1 MSLTPTASAEHAQQ
15 PHPLDPSTASELTEA
30 VKIIQERFPNQ
41 QLFFHAGGLA
51 EPPKVVLRKFL
62 RAERAGQ
69 KVTPPPRCIDLM
81 FYIAKTPRLFEATVN
96 VTEKKVEKVDE
107 LPRSKMAPLNP
118 EECNTI
124 CDLIY
129 KSEEL
134 KKEAERLNVPLD
146 HIVAEPWDLARDA
159 DGEIDRKA
167 QVFMFLRDP
176 NNNDL
181 DSNPYAHPLDFLA
194 IVDLN
199 GEQDKIASMPR
210 LPLGV
215 RADGKD
221 EPKDGFKLGSA
232 AEPEYAHH
240 LQKSKPRTSLKPLRV
255 VQPEGPSFHLDGNLI
270 HWEKWRF
277 RIGFNWRE
285 GLVLYDITFDGR
297 EVFHRI
303 SLSEMVVPYG
313 DPRAPLHRKSAFDLG
328 NLGAGF
334 CANNLG
340 LGCDCLGVIKYFDA
354 DLLGFD
360 GKPYKSENVVCM
372 HEIDA
377 GIQWKH
383 TNWRT
388 GNASV
393 VRRRQLQLQTIITV
407 ANYEYCFYYNF
418 DQSGEIAFDVLATGI
433 LSTTPVD
440 PDNKEPCEFGTRVGY
455 GVLGPY
461 HQHIFNLRIDP
472 CIDGDGNSLQVV
484 DSVPMPL
491 DENNPHGI
499 GYKTES
505 RIVKQSGT
513 EESDIAKGRA
523 FKIINPNKI
532 NPTSLQPVGYKLSTI
547 NSQKILAHPSSW
559 HARRS
564 QFGEHPIWVTKY
576 RDGELFASGTYT
588 NQSEGDDGLKYWVE
602 RKDNVENDDIVVWH
616 SFSFTH
622 NPRPEDFPVMPAEV
636 ARVMLKPNSFFEY
649 NPTLDVPPS
658 SQLFNQS
665 ILYENAKK
673 EDALQSATKG
683 MSETSVKDDKCC
695 NSRL

>member
-1 MSLTPTASAEHAQQ
+1 MSPVSADTVHAAER
-15 PHPLDPSTASELTEA
+15 PHPLDPATPAELEEA
-30 VKIIQERFPNQ
+30 VALAQAEFPNQ
-41 QLFFHAGGLA
+41 PLFFHAGVLC
-51 EPPKVVLRKFL
+51 EPPKQALRKYL

-69 KVTPPPRCIDLM
+69 TVEPPPRCIDLM
-81 FYIAKTPRLFEATVN
+81 FYIAKTPRLFEATVDLTN
-96 VTEKKVEKVDE
+96 KKVGRLDE
-107 LPRSKMAPLNP
+107 LPRGKMAPKNP
-118 EECNTI
+118 EEARAVAEFVLQS
-124 CDLIY
+124 D
-129 KSEEL
+129 EL
-134 KKEAERLNVPLD
+134 KKEAARLNVPLS
-146 HIVAEPWDLARDA
+146 HIVAEPWDYARDT
-159 DGEIDRKA
+159 DNEYDRKS
-167 QVFMFLRDP
+167 QVFFFLRDP
-176 NNNDL
+176 ETEDL
-181 DSNPYAHPLDFLA
+181 DSNPYTRPLDFLM

-199 GEQDKIASMPR
+199 TEHNRVDRVAR

-215 RADGKD
+215 SVQGGD
-221 EPKDGFKLGSA
+221 EPKDGFKLGTA
-232 AEPEYAHH
+232 PEPEYAHH
-240 LQKSKPRTSLKPLRV
+240 LQKHKPRTSLKPLRV
-255 VQPEGPSFHLDGNLI
+255 IQPEGPSFHVDGNLVE
-270 HWEKWRF
+270 WEKWRF

-297 EVFHRI
+297 ELFHRI
-303 SLSEMVVPYG
+303 SFSEMVVPYG
-313 DPRAPLHRKSAFDLG
+313 DPRAPLHRKVAFDLG

-334 CANNLG
+334 CANNLA

-354 DLLGFD
+354 HLLGFN
-360 GKPYKSENVVCM
+360 GKPVKKENVVCM

-440 PDNKEPCEFGTRVGY
+440 PDNKNPCEFGTRVGH

-491 DENNPHGI
+491 DKYNPYGI

-505 RIVKQSGT
+505 RTVKESGT
-513 EESDIAKGRA
+513 EELDVAKGRV

-532 NPTSLQPVGYKLSTI
+532 NPTSLLPVGYKLVPI
-547 NSQKILAHPSSW
+547 VSQMLLADPSSW
-559 HARRS
+559 HSRRS
-564 QFGEHPIWVTKY
+564 NFADHPIWVTKY
-576 RDGELFASGTYT
+576 KEGELFASGVYT
-588 NQSEGDDGLKYWVE
+588 NQSDGDDGIKTWIQ
-602 RKDNVENDDIVVWH
+602 RKDNVENEDIVVWH
-616 SFSFTH
+616 TFGFTH

-636 ARVMLKPNSFFEY
+636 GRVMLKPNSFFEY
-649 NPTLDVPPS
+649 NPTMDVPLS
-658 SQLFNQS
+658 SQSFNQS
-665 ILYENAKK
+665 VLYDDLKKANGVNGTTQAMANAS
-673 EDALQSATKG
+673 LNGS
-683 MSETSVKDDKCC
+683 CC
-695 NSRL
+695 SSQA

>member
-1 MSLTPTASAEHAQQ
+1 MSPVSADTAQASQA
-15 PHPLDPSTASELTEA
+15 PHPLDPALASELEEA
-30 VKIIQERFPNQ
+30 VSLVQAKLPDN
-41 QLFFHAGGLA
+41 QLFFHAGVLV
-51 EPPKVVLRKFL
+51 EPPKQVLRKFL

-69 KVTPPPRCIDLM
+69 KVEPPPRCIELM
-81 FYIAKTPRLFEATVN
+81 FYISKTHRLFEAVVD
-96 VTEKKVEKVDE
+96 VTNKKVERLE
-107 LPRSKMAPLNP
+107 EMPRNKMAPLNP
-118 EECNTI
+118 EEAK
-124 CDLIY
+124 LV
-129 KSEEL
+129 SELVLSSDEL
-134 KKEAERLNVPLD
+134 KKEVERIKVPLS
-146 HIVAEPWDLARDA
+146 HVTAEPWDYARDS
-159 DGEIDRKA
+159 DNEYDRKA
-167 QVFMFLRDP
+167 QVFFFLRDTKTEDP
-176 NNNDL
+176 
-181 DSNPYAHPLDFLA
+181 DSNPYSHPLDFLMV
-194 IVDLN
+194 VDLN
-199 GEQDKIASMPR
+199 GDELKVSAVQR

-215 RADGKD
+215 SVKGDD
-221 EPKDGFKLGSA
+221 EPKDGFKLGTA
-232 AEPEYAHH
+232 EEPEYAHH
-240 LQKSKPRTSLKPLRV
+240 LQKEKPRTSLKPLRV
-255 VQPEGPSFHLDGNLI
+255 VQPEGPSFKLDGYLVE
-270 HWEKWRF
+270 WEKWRF

-297 EVFHRI
+297 ELFHRI

-354 DLLGFD
+354 HLLGFN
-360 GKPYKSENVVCM
+360 GKPFKAQNVVCM

-407 ANYEYCFYYNF
+407 ANYEYCFYCNF

-440 PDNKEPCEFGTRVGY
+440 PDNKNPCEFGTRVGH

-491 DENNPHGI
+491 DKYNPYGI
-499 GYKTES
+499 GYRTES
-505 RIVKQSGT
+505 RTVKESGT
-513 EESDIAKGRA
+513 EDLDVSKGRV

-532 NPTSLQPVGYKLSTI
+532 NPTSLLPVGYKLVPI
-547 NSQKILAHPSSW
+547 VSQMMIAHPTSW

-564 QFGEHPIWVTKY
+564 NFGDHPIWVTKY
-576 RDGELFASGTYT
+576 KEGELFASGVYT
-588 NQSEGDDGLKYWVE
+588 NQSDGDDGIKAWVE

-616 SFSFTH
+616 SFGFTH

-649 NPTLDVPPS
+649 NPTMDVPPS
-658 SQLFNQS
+658 SQAFNQS
-665 ILYENAKK
+665 VLYDGSK
-673 EDALQSATKG
+673 EQDGTNGTTSAMADASLS
-683 MSETSVKDDKCC
+683 DNCC
-695 NSRL
+695 SNRS